1 MRTNSA
7 RRPDG
12 TVELVA
18 GDAGV
23 RIDLDHGARLASLR
37 VGGRELLLGPP
48 DPPDGSIRWGCFL
61 MAPWAGRLEDGR
73 LRWRERTIHL
83 PRTHGRHAIHGLV
96 HGAAWRLDD
105 VRESADERVVDA
117 SIDLGPLGWPFGG
130 RIRQRISLA
139 PSRIVLRAEVEAEE
153 PMPVAL
159 GWHPWFI
166 RRGFD
171 PSVRVASDAV
181 LETRG
186 MIPIGSTLAV
196 RGSSDLRGSPR
207 LGRRRLD
214 TAYVG
219 ARGPATIAWP
229 DLALDLELSPPVSTV
244 VVHTPPH
251 AFCVEPQSAWPNA
264 LGAAGAAARS
274 GPDSQGARPIELS
287 AGERLTAELA
297 ISWAEVRAS
306 R

>member
-1 MRTNSA
+1 MRTNSSG
-7 RRPDG
+7 RLDG

-18 GDAGV
+18 GDTGV

-48 DPPDGSIRWGCFL
+48 APPDGSIRWGCFL
-61 MAPWAGRLEDGR
+61 MAPWAGRLADGR
-73 LRWRERTIHL
+73 LRWRDATIQV

-105 VRESADERVVDA
+105 VRDSADGHVVET
-117 SIDLGPLGWPFGG
+117 SVELGPLGWPFGG
-130 RIRQRISLA
+130 RVRQRISLA
-139 PSRIVLRAEVEAEE
+139 PSRLVLRVEVEADE

-171 PSVRVASDAV
+171 PTLRLAADRV

-186 MIPIGSTLAV
+186 MIPTGSTLPV
-196 RGSSDLRGSPR
+196 GGSADLRGGPR

-214 TAYVG
+214 TAYVA

-229 DLALDLELSPPVSTV
+229 DLVVDLEFSPPVSTV
-244 VVHTPPH
+244 VVHTPPV
-251 AFCVEPQSAWPNA
+251 AFCVEPQTAWPNA
-264 LGAAGAAARS
+264 LGSPRRAARS
-274 GPDSQGARPIELS
+274 GRGLDGERPLELS
-287 AGERLTAELA
+287 AGQRLTAELTFEWTELGR
-297 ISWAEVRAS
+297 IR
-306 R
+306 